1 MGIFEAEL
9 RGHAGEEDILTSRV
23 FGTLGI
29 LDRLKFL
36 LPILQQCGVQLL
48 QETVPESFT
57 FSYWR
62 EMGKRTPDV
71 ILEDKLNLIFFENKL
86 NTSLGVRQLVE
97 EYEDG
102 VAYHKNL
109 WLIAVTKDWTKPS
122 EVLQK
127 AKESLRK
134 ELGKEPQLQWI
145 NWQKIYAIL
154 RSNANNGN
162 QTEQKLIRDLLSL
175 LEVEGLSTFVQ
186 FPKEQLDSIAKLWPQ
201 VPKFLE
207 DCAALFGTLSSR
219 LHSKNIATEDSI
231 RNGGISKGL
240 HDYARWVPRW
250 IAIRA
255 WDENWREKDWR
266 QCLIVLV
273 RLNPLELA
281 TGYRLAPA
289 GSESLYELFTEAA
302 QSCDL
307 AGRLRAFDCYSVTH
321 YSWDFWPIDRMK
333 KENLNKETFGW
344 EVLRNARNV
353 IIGRAF
359 NHEEMASP
367 KLLDEVEECLLHM
380 RDIVKEN
387 GLYFTKQTIGSFTPR
402 EAAEPAEAEDD
413 EHPSQYEAE
422 EI

>member
-1 MGIFEAEL
+1 MGIFKAEL
-9 RGHAGEEDILTSRV
+9 RGHTGNEDVLTSRV
-23 FGTLGI
+23 FGTLEI
-29 LDRLKFL
+29 LDTTKFL
-36 LPILQQCGVQLL
+36 IPVLKQCGVELA
-48 QETVPESFT
+48 QEAAPGSFS

-71 ILEDKLNLIFFENKL
+71 ILEDRLNLIFFENKL

-162 QTEQKLIRDLLSL
+162 QTEQKLVSDLLSL

-186 FPKEQLDSIAKLWPQ
+186 FPKEQLDNIVELWPQ
-201 VPKFLE
+201 LPSFLE
-207 DCAALFGTLSSR
+207 NCCALFGMLSIR
-219 LHSKNIATEDSI
+219 LHNKDIIAEDSI

-255 WDENWREKDWR
+255 WDGNWKERDWR
-266 QCLIVLV
+266 QCLWVFV
-273 RLNPLELA
+273 RLNPLELTA
-281 TGYRLAPA
+281 GYRLGLA
-289 GSESLYELFTEAA
+289 GSESLYGLFTEAA
-302 QSCDL
+302 RSCDL
-307 AGRLRAFDCYSVTH
+307 ARKLSAFDCYSITH
-321 YSWDFWPIDRMK
+321 
-333 KENLNKETFGW
+333 LNRIEKDTLNEEAFGW
-344 EVLRNARNV
+344 EVLRNARDV

-359 NHEEMASP
+359 NHDEMASP
-367 KLLDEVEECLLHM
+367 KLLDEIEDCLVHM
-380 RDIVKEN
+380 RDIVNEN
-387 GLYFTKQTIGSFTPR
+387 GLYFSKQTIDSFTPH

-413 EHPSQYEAE
+413 EHPGHYEAE

>member
-1 MGIFEAEL
+1 MGIFKAEL
-9 RGHAGEEDILTSRV
+9 RGHTGKEDVLTSRV
-23 FGTLGI
+23 FGTLEI
-29 LDRLKFL
+29 LDTTKFL
-36 LPILQQCGVQLL
+36 IPILKQCGVELA
-48 QETVPESFT
+48 QEAAPESFS

-127 AKESLRK
+127 AKESLKK

-145 NWQKIYAIL
+145 NWQKIYDIL

-162 QTEQKLIRDLLSL
+162 QTEQKLVSDLLSL

-186 FPKEQLDSIAKLWPQ
+186 FPKEQLDSIAYLWPQ
-201 VPKFLE
+201 MPGFLE
-207 DCAALFGTLSSR
+207 DCSALFGTVSSR
-219 LHSKNIATEDSI
+219 LRNKDIAVEDSI

-240 HDYARWVPRW
+240 HDYTRWVPRW

-255 WDENWREKDWR
+255 WDENWREKYWR
-266 QCLIVLV
+266 QCLIVFV
-273 RLNPLELA
+273 RLNPLELTA
-281 TGYRLAPA
+281 GYRLALA
-289 GSESLYELFTEAA
+289 GSESLYGLFTEAA
-302 QSCDL
+302 RSCDL
-307 AGRLRAFDCYSVTH
+307 ARRLRALNCHSITHLNRMEKDTLNEEAFD
-321 YSWDFWPIDRMK
+321 
-333 KENLNKETFGW
+333 W
-344 EVLRNARNV
+344 EVLRNARDV

-359 NHEEMASP
+359 NYDEMASP
-367 KLLDEVEECLLHM
+367 KLLDEVEECLVCM
-380 RDIVKEN
+380 RDIINEN
-387 GLYFTKQTIGSFTPR
+387 GLYFSKQTIDGFVLH
-402 EAAEPAEAEDD
+402 EAAELAEAEDD
-413 EHPSQYEAE
+413 EHPSQYESE